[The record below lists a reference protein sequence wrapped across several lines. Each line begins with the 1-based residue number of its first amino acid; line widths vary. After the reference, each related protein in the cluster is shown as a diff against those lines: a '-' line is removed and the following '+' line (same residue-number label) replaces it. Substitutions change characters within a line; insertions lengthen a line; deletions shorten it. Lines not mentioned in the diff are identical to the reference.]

1 MGYATAM
8 AVVLGLIVFVV
19 TLIQFRLNRRNAF
32 SID

>member
-8 AVVLGLIVFVV
+8 AVVLGILVFVI
-19 TLIQFRLNRRNAF
+19 TLIQFRLNRRNSF